1 MADLNI
7 SEALDNLLSD
17 PEAGNKISEIM
28 KSLNLSG
35 DSSPADSGES
45 TNFSDSFL
53 DINKIMRL
61 KTLYDESLSDKD
73 PKVTLLSA
81 LKPYLSETRNK
92 NLDSMLK
99 FFKVYKML
107 TGLKDSDLLKELF

>member
-1 MADLNI
+1 MADLDI
-7 SEALDNLLSD
+7 SKALDSFLSD

-28 KSLNLSG
+28 KSLNLSSDG
-35 DSSPADSGES
+35 EAPSSSLD
-45 TNFSDSFL
+45 NSDSFL
-53 DINKIMRL
+53 DINKIMKL
-61 KTLYDESLSDKD
+61 KSIYDSSVSESD

-99 FFKVYKML
+99 FMRVYKMI
-107 TGLKDSDLLKELF
+107 THLKDADLLKELF

>member
-17 PEAGNKISEIM
+17 PSMGDKISEIM
-28 KSLNLSG
+28 KSLNLTG
-35 DSSPADSGES
+35 DSPQSEEKSDFP
-45 TNFSDSFL
+45 DSFM
-53 DINKIMRL
+53 DINKIMKL
-61 KTLYDESLSDKD
+61 KTLYDESLSQND

-99 FFKVYKML
+99 FFKVYKMI
-107 TGLKDSDLLKELF
+107 TSLKDSDLLKELF